1 MAATSKA
8 VKLTLKKVPN
18 PMTVFPNGLTYRKD
32 ALTRTNYF
40 AIKVE
45 NAKGKVTYKASSK
58 AKKAGMADG
67 DKSRNLQDA
76 AGKKGAARRA
86 AVLCGISRGIFI
98 SCLKYPSEYYII
110 ISTGTPIT
118 TDEKENVIM
127 KKLVVLMLALIL
139 AFSCVSA
146 LADNVKMDRLTFQ
159 FVPSKDADVIITGTA
174 NLPELVKAEMAKL
187 GYDIGEV
194 DISVGT
200 SYEATGEAMS
210 AGTIDVG
217 WLPGGTY
224 AIYSQNKEVDVILTA
239 TRAGLSNDSE
249 NPADWNGDANK
260 TLPTDEQVTF
270 YRALIYAAPS
280 EKGKALAA
288 KVNAGEQLTWDE
300 LNDCVWAVA
309 NTSSSAGYIYPTMWL
324 MDHYDGKKISDL
336 SSVIT
341 LGYADSFAQAASE
354 QVDIVCCYA
363 DGRRDYETAWNL
375 PVDQQ
380 DETGKQGMGR
390 EDVIWNELN
399 VIGVT
404 PGIYNDTVAI
414 TTAKP
419 EINNPEFIAALQ
431 QALINIINTE
441 EGKAIFSVYSHT
453 GYAIAQDSDYDG
465 ARQALTVVK

>member
-1 MAATSKA
+1 MKKYVAIIVALLLALGAFGALAENIKMD
-8 VKLTLKKVPN
+8 KLT
-18 PMTVFPNGLTYRKD
+18 F
-32 ALTRTNYF
+32 
-40 AIKVE
+40 E
-45 NAKGKVTYKASSK
+45 
-58 AKKAGMADG
+58 
-67 DKSRNLQDA
+67 
-76 AGKKGAARRA
+76 
-86 AVLCGISRGIFI
+86 
-98 SCLKYPSEYYII
+98 
-110 ISTGTPIT
+110 
-118 TDEKENVIM
+118 
-127 KKLVVLMLALIL
+127 
-139 AFSCVSA
+139 
-146 LADNVKMDRLTFQ
+146 
-159 FVPSKDADVIITGTA
+159 FVPSKDADVIITGTK
-174 NLPELVKAEMAKL
+174 NLPELVQAEMAKL

-194 DISVGT
+194 DITVGT

-224 AIYSQNKEVDVILTA
+224 AIYSQNGEVAVILTA

-270 YRALIYAAPS
+270 YRSLIYAAPT

-288 KVNAGEQLTWDE
+288 KANAGEEITWDE
-300 LNDCVWAVA
+300 LNDCVWAVG

-336 SSVIT
+336 ATVIN
-341 LGYADSFAQAASE
+341 LGYADAFAQAAAE
-354 QVDIVCCYA
+354 QVDIICCYA
-363 DGRRDYETAWNL
+363 DGRRDYEIAWNL
-375 PVDQQ
+375 PIDQQ

-390 EDVIWNELN
+390 EDSIWNELN

-404 PGIYNDTVAI
+404 NGIYNDTVAI

-431 QALINIINTE
+431 QALINIIGTE
-441 EGKAIFSVYSHT
+441 EGAQIFSVYSHT
-453 GYAIAQDSDYDG
+453 GYAIANDSDYDG